1 MYGLHV
7 HFHMYVRQS
16 RAWRFSRAGYFMK
29 TQHIADTVVLVP
41 SVLHGGRGVWLWV
54 QGGQGRVS
62 CRNGT

>member
-1 MYGLHV
+1 
-7 HFHMYVRQS
+7 
-16 RAWRFSRAGYFMK
+16 MK